1 MAEPVDSGSERQP
14 ARVSE
19 RQRAS
24 SQPRPAWPGNAA
36 DVDRSAAGEVVI
48 LADYVGTVLFAV
60 TAALAAIIFT
70 TPFQWIAAITALLL
84 FAIGV
89 FSFLWAYYNA
99 VVRSRRDEISVLGLY
114 LLVGPPTP
122 SRVRRRMI
130 GALLAQ
136 FAIAAITTFTRLE
149 GPDGNPGSSLALGFI
164 VPMFGFGLN
173 GLWAAFHGAFPR
185 RHSETDEP
193 VTE

>member
-1 MAEPVDSGSERQP
+1 MAEDVE
-14 ARVSE
+14 VV
-19 RQRAS
+19 
-24 SQPRPAWPGNAA
+24 A
-36 DVDRSAAGEVVI
+36 DNVDRSAAGEVVI
-48 LADYVGTVLFAV
+48 LADYVGTVLFGV

-70 TPFQWIAAITALLL
+70 TPFQWIAAVTAMLL

-99 VVRSRRDEISVLGLY
+99 VVRSRRDDISVLGLY

-122 SRVRRRMI
+122 ARVRRRMN

-136 FAIAAITTFTRLE
+136 IAIAAITTFTRLD
-149 GPDGNPGSSLALGFI
+149 GPDGEPGSSLALGFI

-173 GLWAAFHGAFPR
+173 GLWAAYHAAFPR
-185 RHSETDEP
+185 RLSDDEEAVP
-193 VTE
+193 E